1 MGILDSIGTFL
12 GDKENRLN
20 LASGFAGMSGNPNA
34 ANIQQGYQNRL
45 EALRD
50 DRKLKTATDLAATQA
65 TTQRN
70 STAEMLLAMGGEYAK
85 VGEAL
90 LAKQIDGAQA
100 WAEFSR
106 LKGEKPATT
115 FEAVPAAEITARGL
129 DPALRY
135 QKDLL
140 GKIHVIGA
148 NGTSVKVIN
157 EAPLDTNQSEL
168 FKTIQKGGGEQ
179 VNAYAQ
185 GYEQARASLGSIE
198 TLQQLG
204 AIMDTTTKVPGF
216 IRDKIGE
223 GYSGTIDAYNA
234 TARGVAQSMRV
245 PGSGPMTD
253 NDFRILVSRAGSAS
267 MNPDA
272 RMVIQSGLRAAAQ
285 RRMDLGEA
293 AMAFQLNA
301 TAENR
306 TIYQDKVKEIQN
318 RPLFTEEERTFLN
331 SFGPKVDSSSIDQS
345 HKTYFEQL
353 PKSKQ
358 ARFAAMS
365 PATKKA
371 FVDAWLSGQVG
382 N

>member
-1 MGILDSIGTFL
+1 MGILDSIGKFL
-12 GDKENRLN
+12 GDEENRLN

-45 EALRD
+45 EGLRD
-50 DRKLKTATDLAATQA
+50 DRKLKKATDLA
-65 TTQRN
+65 TTQSTNQRN
-70 STAEMLLAMGGEYAK
+70 RTAQMLIGLGGEYAK

-90 LAKQIDGAQA
+90 LAQQIDGAQA
-100 WAEFSR
+100 MAEFSR
-106 LKGEKPATT
+106 LKGVKPATT

-129 DPALRY
+129 DPSLRY
-135 QKDLL
+135 QKDSL

-185 GYEQARASLGSIE
+185 GYEPARASLGSIE

-204 AIMDTTTKVPGF
+204 AIMDTTSAVPGF
-216 IRDKIGE
+216 IKDKIGE
-223 GYSGTIDAYNA
+223 GYSSTIDAYKSV
-234 TARGVAQSMRV
+234 ARGVAQSMRV

-253 NDFRILVSRAGSAS
+253 NDFKILVSRAGSAS
-267 MNPDA
+267 MDPDA

-306 TIYQDKVKEIQN
+306 TIYQEKVKEIQD

-358 ARFAAMS
+358 ARFATMA
-365 PATKKA
+365 PATQKA
-371 FVDAWLSGQVG
+371 FVEAWLTGQVG